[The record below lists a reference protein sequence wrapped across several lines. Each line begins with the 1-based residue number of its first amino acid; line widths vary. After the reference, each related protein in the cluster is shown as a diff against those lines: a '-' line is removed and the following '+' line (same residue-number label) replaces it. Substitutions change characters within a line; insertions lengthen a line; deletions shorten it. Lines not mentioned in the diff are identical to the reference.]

1 MPSPTMTVPP
11 EITKLVDHL
20 RSTGTGETKLSKIM
34 ELGKVAKDGAE
45 FLASVKLMVPPGTWS
60 KIESY
65 IAKEG
70 EANFTTAPEEMGRVE
85 SRSETQS
92 SIPEHTVTLEGRTA
106 QLRQPGGSTI
116 TRQLGADVI
125 VDPKTDP
132 LNEGGKKEDDEDEGK
147 KTEDERS
154 PVADQSAEEA
164 IDSISRMKSVPKL
177 EHIALA
183 DHRTTVQKAA
193 QTRLEDLK
201 AGK

>member
-1 MPSPTMTVPP
+1 MPVPTMTVPP

-20 RSTGTGETKLSKIM
+20 RSTGTGEAKLAKIM

-45 FLASVKLMVPPGTWS
+45 FLASVKMVVPLGTWS

-65 IAKEG
+65 LAKEG
-70 EANFTTAPEEMGRVE
+70 GDANFVTAPEKMGRVE

-92 SIPEHTVTLEGRTA
+92 SIPENTVVLENRA
-106 QLRQPGGSTI
+106 SQLRVPGTTI

-125 VDPKTDP
+125 VDHKTDP

-164 IDSISRMKSVPKL
+164 IDSIGRMKSVPKL

-183 DHRTTVQKAA
+183 DQRVTVQKAA

>member
-1 MPSPTMTVPP
+1 MPVPTMTVPP

-20 RSTGTGETKLSKIM
+20 RSTGTGEAKLAKIM

-45 FLASVKLMVPPGTWS
+45 FLASVKMVVPLGTWS

-65 IAKEG
+65 LAKEG
-70 EANFTTAPEEMGRVE
+70 GDANFVTAPEKMGRVE

-92 SIPEHTVTLEGRTA
+92 SIPENTVVLENRA
-106 QLRQPGGSTI
+106 SQLRVPGTTM

-132 LNEGGKKEDDEDEGK
+132 LNEENQEGDEAA
-147 KTEDERS
+147 KTDERS

-164 IDSISRMKSVPKL
+164 IDSIGRMKSVPKL

-183 DHRTTVQKAA
+183 DQRVTVQKAA
-193 QTRLEDLK
+193 QTRLDELK
-201 AGK
+201 ADK